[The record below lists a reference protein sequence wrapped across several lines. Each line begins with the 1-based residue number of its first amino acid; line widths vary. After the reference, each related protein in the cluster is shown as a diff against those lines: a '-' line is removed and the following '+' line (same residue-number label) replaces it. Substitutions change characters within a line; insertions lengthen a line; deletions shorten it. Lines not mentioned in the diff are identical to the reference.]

1 MGIEMRKC
9 YIIGAAAVTG
19 MDSLPVGEGNFV
31 ICADG
36 GVGTASAY
44 GIHPDLVVGDFDSMD
59 ENLDPK
65 MYGVEIIR
73 LPKEKDDTDMM
84 FAVKLALERGYR
96 DFVFYGAT
104 GGRFDHT
111 VANLQMLA
119 YLCDHGARGVLLDA
133 EQEIFMMEHETCRFP
148 RREGWFF
155 SVFSYTETCCGVSE
169 SGVKYPLNRV
179 ELSQSF
185 PLGVSN
191 EIQEEYATI
200 SVEQGKLLIVRSI
213 MN

>member
-1 MGIEMRKC
+1 MKKC
-9 YIIGAAAVTG
+9 YIIGASAVSG
-19 MDSLPVGEGNFV
+19 LDSLSIAEGSFV

-36 GVGTASAY
+36 GVRTAAAY
-44 GIHPDLVVGDFDSMD
+44 GIHPDLIVGDFDSMD
-59 ENLDPK
+59 ETLDSEEIGTK
-65 MYGVEIIR
+65 IIR

-119 YLCDHGARGVLLDA
+119 YLCDHSARGILLDA
-133 EQEIFMMEHETCRFP
+133 DQEILMMERETCHFP

-155 SVFSYTETCCGVSE
+155 SVFAFSEKCYGVSE
-169 SGVKYPLNRV
+169 SGVKYPLDRV

-191 EIQEEYATI
+191 EICDEFATV
-200 SVEQGKLLIVRSI
+200 SVERGKLLVIRSM